1 MIQKWSRQEKNC
13 RLALYRSATE
23 NNREEVERH
32 KSKLHEQFNTTIE
45 KDLEKLDDQAS
56 WDSWCD
62 EESIRLKDCW
72 RLINEITGKRAA
84 KKRIVKAKDKRD
96 RINKWYTH
104 FKELYFWEKNLKRWR
119 RTGCNITYLTRYGDR
134 RLSVHWSRIHGGK
147 EVYQGRESM
156 WTWNQNIGPK
166 TILYHYPKPRKK
178 GELQGDI
185 SLLHCCNIGKQ
196 TDLEQNQVKN
206 R

>member
-13 RLALYRSATE
+13 RLALYRSPTE

-45 KDLEKLDDQAS
+45 RDLEKLDDQAS

-166 TILYHYPKPRKK
+166 TILYHYPK
-178 GELQGDI
+178 LV
-185 SLLHCCNIGKQ
+185 
-196 TDLEQNQVKN
+196 T
-206 R
+206 

>member
-13 RLALYRSATE
+13 RLALYRSPTE

-32 KSKLHEQFNTTIE
+32 KSKLHEQFNTTVE

-72 RLINEITGKRAA
+72 RLINEISGKRAA
-84 KKRIVKAKDKRD
+84 KKSIVKAKDKRD

-156 WTWNQNIGPK
+156 WTWN
-166 TILYHYPKPRKK
+166 
-178 GELQGDI
+178 
-185 SLLHCCNIGKQ
+185 
-196 TDLEQNQVKN
+196 
-206 R
+206 